1 MKKFYDAKLLPKQS
15 TDSLMKI
22 KLAAPA
28 RANKIVEQLPKGT
41 QAAHKTG
48 SSGIKDNILTGAEN
62 DMGIIILPNVKHYA
76 IAV

>member
-1 MKKFYDAKLLPKQS
+1 MKKSYDGKLLPKQS

-22 KLAAPA
+22 RLAPPA
-28 RANKIVEQLPKGT
+28 GANKIVEQLPKGT

-62 DMGIIILPNVKHYA
+62 DMGIITLPNVKHYA